1 MHVRVRLFAIQREQ
15 VGERHVELELA
26 DGATVD
32 DGWTDLVARFPVLA
46 PGRDSVRFARN
57 GDYADPADPLADGD
71 ELAVI
76 PPVSGGSG
84 SVPEDGTAAHDPA
97 GPLHILELRES
108 PFGTEILGEL
118 GDRLA
123 TDGDGAIVG
132 FLGRTR
138 SSPGTP
144 APGQEAEAA
153 RHAGRSVDALEY
165 EAHDTMAIR
174 VLEAIASEIAERFG
188 VTRLAIVH
196 RTGEVPLGVA
206 SIAVVAVAAHRD
218 DAFRAARYAI
228 DETKA
233 RAPIWKAERFAD
245 GHVWIG
251 HQARTGP
258 EDQAPATTD
267 TTERDG

>member
-1 MHVRVRLFAIQREQ
+1 MRIRVRLFAIQREL
-15 VGERHVELELA
+15 VGERHVELDLP
-26 DGATVD
+26 DGATVA
-32 DGWTDLVARFPVLA
+32 DGWAGLVARFPALA

-57 GDYADPADPLADGD
+57 GEYADAEEPLADGD

-76 PPVSGGSG
+76 PPVSGGA
-84 SVPEDGTAAHDPA
+84 GTEG
-97 GPLHILELRES
+97 GPSRPLGPNRILELRETR
-108 PFGTEILGEL
+108 FGAEILGEL

-138 SSPGTP
+138 ATPGTP
-144 APGQEAEAA
+144 APGQAAEAA
-153 RHAGRSVDALEY
+153 RHAGRAVDALEY
-165 EAHDTMAIR
+165 EAHDTMALR
-174 VLEAIASEIAERFG
+174 VLDEIADEVADRFG

-196 RTGEVPLGVA
+196 RTGDVPLGVA

-218 DAFRAARYAI
+218 AAFQAARYAI

-233 RAPIWKAERFAD
+233 RAPIWKAERFTD

-251 HQARTGP
+251 HPARTGP
-258 EDQAPATTD
+258 EKAPGD
-267 TTERDG
+267 TITEGES